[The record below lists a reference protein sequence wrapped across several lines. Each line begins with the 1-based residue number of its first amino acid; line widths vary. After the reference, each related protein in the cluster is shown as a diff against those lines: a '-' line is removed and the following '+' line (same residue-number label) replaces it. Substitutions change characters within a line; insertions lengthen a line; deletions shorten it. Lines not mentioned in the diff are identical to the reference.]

1 MFWTAIQKFGITGMS
16 FLANIVLARQ
26 LTPADYGII
35 GMLAIFTAVSTTFV
49 DGGFGSALIQKKEP
63 TQKDFSTILY
73 LNSILSVVFYAILF
87 FSAPFISEFYNMPIL
102 CDVLR
107 VIGVTLIINALSYVQ
122 SVKLRKEMQFKKL
135 ARVYLCATLVSFGVA
150 IILAY
155 RGFGV
160 WSLVWMNITIT
171 TVTSIL
177 LWIVGNWHPSAVFS
191 KESVKTLFGFGSFL
205 LLSNLINTIC
215 NNIQGLIIGKLFSAS
230 DMGYYSQAKK
240 LDEIPATS
248 ISSIIDT
255 VSYPLMAAKQ
265 DNMVEYVAVVSKF
278 IRIIACVTFPIMT
291 LLIIL
296 GRPLIVFLYTDKW
309 IEAVPYFQI
318 LCIGGMAVCLQSIN
332 YNAVAALGKSKILF
346 KWTFI
351 KRGLGLIFVICGSF
365 FGIFYL
371 MWGTVAAMWTLY
383 LCNSYVLSKCSSY
396 KMSSQ
401 CKDLGTILALCG
413 VSFIICQIWCFTL
426 TEGIFNFLLQG
437 LTFIFL
443 YIVLVRYKVRDTYDG
458 IMSILLNKFRK

>member
-1 MFWTAIQKFGITGMS
+1 MFWTAVQKFGITGIS
-16 FLANIVLARQ
+16 FGANIILARQ
-26 LTPADYGII
+26 LSPGDYGII

-63 TQKDFSTILY
+63 TQADFSTILY
-73 LNSILSVVFYAILF
+73 LNSALSVVFYAILF
-87 FSAPFISEFYNMPIL
+87 FSAPFIAEFYKMPSL

-107 VIGVTLIINALSYVQ
+107 VIGITLIVNALSYVQ
-122 SVKLRKEMQFKKL
+122 AVKLRKEMQFKKL
-135 ARVYLCATLVSFGVA
+135 ARVYLCATLISFGVG

-160 WSLVWMNITIT
+160 WSLVWMNITLA
-171 TVTSIL
+171 TVTTIM
-177 LWIVGNWHPSAVFS
+177 LWIVGNWRPLAVFS

-215 NNIQGLIIGKLFSAS
+215 NNVQGLIIGRLYSAS
-230 DMGYYSQAKK
+230 DMGYYAQAKK

-265 DNMVEYVAVVSKF
+265 DNMMEYVAVVSKF
-278 IRIIACVTFPIMT
+278 IRIIACITFPIMT
-291 LLIIL
+291 LLIIM

-309 IEAVPYFQI
+309 IAAVPYFQI
-318 LCIGGMAVCLQSIN
+318 LCVGGMAVCLQSIN
-332 YNAVAALGKSKILF
+332 YNAVAALGKSKALF

-351 KRGLGLIFVICGSF
+351 KRGLGLIFVIGGSF

-371 MWGTVAAMWTLY
+371 MWATVITSWIIY
-383 LCNSYVLSKCSSY
+383 LCNSYVLSKCSAY
-396 KMSSQ
+396 TMSSQ
-401 CKDLGTILALCG
+401 CKDLAPILVICGISFTI
-413 VSFIICQIWCFTL
+413 SQIWYFAIPET
-426 TEGIFNFLLQG
+426 TVNFLLQG
-437 LTFIFL
+437 FTFL
-443 YIVLVRYKVRDTYDG
+443 VLVIFSIRYKMRDTYDG
-458 IMSILLNKFRK
+458 IMSVLLKKFRK